1 MNNNFTE
8 DFWDGTLDIN
18 YKTWEEIPVSTLN
31 FGNSKSQI
39 CYIALT
45 KDMAIEAYNNK
56 AVSQNTIAYEYV
68 ENMQLKDNMVILAVE
83 VDTTDM
89 LDLTNKNDY
98 MQYMNCKLNNEKLD
112 SKIALVR
119 KVVID
124 KDTNQFQIVYL
135 IRDNR
140 CVKNIEKA

>member
-18 YKTWEEIPVSTLN
+18 YKTWEEIPVSTLD

-68 ENMQLKDNMVILAVE
+68 ENMQLKENMVILAVE

-140 CVKNIEKA
+140 CVKNIAKA

>member
-124 KDTNQFQIVYL
+124 KNTNQFQIVYL